1 MMSQLFSQR
10 KCKPVPIK
18 DLVMELKDHFQRS
31 EPKGS
36 DRLGSI
42 EFALAMILIL
52 CVWII
57 LEFDSYEKL
66 Q

>member
-10 KCKPVPIK
+10 KCKPVHIK
-18 DLVMELKDHFQRS
+18 DLAMELKDHFQRS

-42 EFALAMILIL
+42 EFVLAMILIL

-57 LEFDSYEKL
+57 HETESYEKL